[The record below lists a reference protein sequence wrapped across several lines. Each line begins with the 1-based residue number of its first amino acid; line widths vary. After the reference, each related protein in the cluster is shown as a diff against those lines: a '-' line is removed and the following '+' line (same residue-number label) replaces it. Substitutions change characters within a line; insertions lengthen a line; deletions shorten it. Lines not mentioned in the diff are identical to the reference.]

1 MFRETKMPSAFALR
15 FGFCIRKKSNLGY
28 YRSQTFF
35 FFFFGFYFYLF
46 GMVKYISDRYASCS
60 LSRFQ
65 ESSSF
70 QHIARLSE
78 YCQHKQCTKALKSIS

>member
-35 FFFFGFYFYLF
+35 FFLDFIFICLAWLSTFLIDTHPAVYLDF
-46 GMVKYISDRYASCS
+46 KNRVPFS
-60 LSRFQ
+60 
-65 ESSSF
+65 
-70 QHIARLSE
+70 
-78 YCQHKQCTKALKSIS
+78 T